1 MVKMDL
7 NLIIGGPQ
15 GGGIET
21 AGLLAVRAL
30 AMDGLEV
37 FADREYHSNIK
48 GKHSYSHIRASDKRV
63 RSIKY
68 PVDFV
73 AALDVESI
81 ATHYKD
87 LKPGGVLIHDSAL
100 LDKSLLKLPPME
112 KERVERLK
120 AELDANGA
128 GATVKELDE
137 WLQRNGKV
145 VLQYPFSKTI
155 VEKVKLASPSIER
168 AMNTALTTVLLRA
181 AGMTLTKIL
190 EAVDSLF
197 IEKAEARELNRA
209 VAGAISDGFDEL
221 SGTKKLG
228 TKILGQERPPRGKR
242 MLVAGNDAV
251 AIGKL
256 IGGLRLQ
263 TYYPITPA
271 ADESFVIEQH
281 AKLLDSEGRAVGSP
295 IVIQAEDEISA
306 ICMAIGGALTGVRSA
321 TCTSGPGF
329 SLMAE
334 GIGWA
339 GMNEVPVVVTCY
351 QRGGPSTGLPTRH
364 SQSDLLFTINS
375 GHGEFSR
382 IVLAS
387 GSHEEALDDAV
398 KCMNLAERYQVPVI
412 HLLDKGIA
420 NCVTTVDPPVFGAV
434 ERGKRVEKGTGE
446 YLRFAIG
453 DDPVSPRAYLGEE
466 LMWYTGDEHD
476 ERGHITE
483 DPDTRRRMYEKR
495 MAKREKILKEAP
507 DGDKAVLYGD
517 EGFEDLLVTWGVSTG
532 AAIDALPELRSHG
545 SRVAVL
551 QVRMVEPFP
560 ADYISKFI
568 LEANNVIG
576 LEANYVGQLAEL
588 IGCNTGFR
596 IKSRILKYT
605 GRLITQDEV
614 VDAYMRIKGGEERVV
629 LTGGE

>member
-1 MVKMDL
+1 MGL
-7 NLIIGGPQ
+7 NFIIGGAQ

-21 AGLLAVRAL
+21 AGLLAVKAL
-30 AMDGLEV
+30 AMHGLEV

-48 GKHSYSHIRASDKRV
+48 GKHSYSHIRASEERI

-68 PVDFV
+68 PVDLIG
-73 AALDVESI
+73 ALDVETI

-87 LKPGGVLIHDSAL
+87 LKPGGVLIHDAAL
-100 LDKSLLKLPPME
+100 LDKPITKLPPME
-112 KERVERLK
+112 KERLERLK
-120 AELDANGA
+120 AELEKEDIGN
-128 GATVKELDE
+128 TVREFDK
-137 WLQRNGKV
+137 WLERNGRI
-145 VLQYPFSKTI
+145 VLPFPFSVIIT
-155 VEKVKLASPSIER
+155 EKAKLASPMIER
-168 AMNTALTTVLLRA
+168 AMNTAMTTLLLRA
-181 AGMTLTKIL
+181 AGMPFATIL
-190 EAVDSLF
+190 EAVDALF
-197 IEKAEARELNRA
+197 MEKVEAKELNKA
-209 VAGAISDGFDEL
+209 VANAVNDGFNEF
-221 SGTKKLG
+221 SGNRNLG
-228 TKILGQERPPRGKR
+228 TEIIGKKRSARGKK

-281 AKLLDSEGRAVGSP
+281 SSLFDLKGEIVGSP

-306 ICMAIGGALTGVRSA
+306 ICMAIGGALTGVRAA

-329 SLMAE
+329 SLMVE

-339 GMNEVPVVVTCY
+339 GMNEVPVVITYY

-364 SQSDLLFTINS
+364 SQSDLLFAINS

-387 GSHEEALDDAV
+387 GSHEEAIDDAI

-420 NCVTTVDPPVFGAV
+420 NCVTTINPPVFGKI
-434 ERGKRVEKGTGE
+434 ERGKLTEKGAWD
-446 YLRFAIG
+446 YRRFAFDG
-453 DDPVSPRAYLGEE
+453 DPVSPRAFLGDE

-476 ERGHITE
+476 ELGHISE
-483 DPDTRRRMYEKR
+483 DPENRRKMYEKR

-507 DGDKAVLYGD
+507 DEDKAVLFGD
-517 EGFEDLLVTWGVSTG
+517 ENFEDLLVTWGVTTG
-532 AAIDALPELRSHG
+532 AAVDSLPELQTAG
-545 SRVAVL
+545 SKTAIL
-551 QVRMVEPFP
+551 QVRMMEPFP
-560 ADYISKFI
+560 VDFVSKFI
-568 LEANNVIG
+568 SKANRVIS
-576 LEANYVGQLAEL
+576 LEANYIGQLAEL
-588 IGCNTGFR
+588 IGWNTGFR
-596 IKSRILKYT
+596 IKNRILKYT

-614 VDAYMRIKGGEERVV
+614 VKSYMRILGGEEKIV
-629 LTGGE
+629 LMGGE

>member
-1 MVKMDL
+1 MDL

-21 AGLLAVRAL
+21 AGLLAVKAL
-30 AMDGLEV
+30 AMHELEV

-48 GKHSYSHIRASDKRV
+48 GKHSYSHIRASDEPI

-73 AALDVESI
+73 GALDVETI

-87 LKPGGVLIHDSAL
+87 LRPGGVLIHDAAL
-100 LDKSLLKLPPME
+100 LDKPITKLPPME
-112 KERVERLK
+112 KERLERLR
-120 AELDANGA
+120 AELEVGNVGT
-128 GATVKELDE
+128 TVKELDE
-137 WLQRNGKV
+137 WLERGGKV
-145 VLQYPFSKTI
+145 VLPFPFSRIIT
-155 VEKVKLASPSIER
+155 ERAKLASPMIER
-168 AMNTALTTVLLRA
+168 AMNTAIATVLLRG
-181 AGMTLTKIL
+181 AGIPLDTIL
-190 EAVDSLF
+190 EAIDSLF
-197 IEKAEARELNRA
+197 MEKAEAKELNRA
-209 VAGAISDGFDEL
+209 VANAVSDGFDEV
-221 SGTKKLG
+221 SGTKGMG
-228 TKILGQERPPRGKR
+228 TRSAIGKGPAPGKR

-281 AKLLDSEGRAVGSP
+281 SSLFDPEGELVGSP

-306 ICMAIGGALTGVRSA
+306 ICMAIGGALTGVRAA

-329 SLMAE
+329 SLMVE

-339 GMNEVPVVVTCY
+339 GMNEVPVVITYY

-364 SQSDLLFTINS
+364 SQSDLLFATSS
-375 GHGEFSR
+375 GHGEFAR

-387 GSHEEALDDAV
+387 GSHEETLYDAV
-398 KCMNLAERYQVPVI
+398 KCMNLAEKYQVPVI

-420 NCVTTVDPPVFGAV
+420 NCVTAINPPTLGKI
-434 ERGKRVEKGTGE
+434 ERGKRIGKGAWE
-446 YLRFAIG
+446 YRRFAFG
-453 DDPVSPRAYLGEE
+453 DDPISPRAFLGEE

-476 ERGHITE
+476 ESGHISE
-483 DPDTRRRMYEKR
+483 DPENRRRMYEKR
-495 MAKREKILKEAP
+495 MSKKEKILREVP
-507 DGDKAVLYGD
+507 DEDKAVLFGD
-517 EGFEDLLVTWGVSTG
+517 ENFEDLLVTWGVTTG
-532 AAIDALPELRSHG
+532 AALDALTELRATG
-545 SRVAVL
+545 SKMAVL
-551 QVRMVEPFP
+551 QVRMMEPFP
-560 ADYISKFI
+560 DGFVSKF
-568 LEANNVIG
+568 LSKAKSVMV
-576 LEANYVGQLAEL
+576 LEANYIGQLAEL
-588 IGCNTGFR
+588 IEWNTGFEV
-596 IKSRILKYT
+596 KNRILKYT

-614 VDAYMRIKGGEERVV
+614 VNAYMRIKGGEERVV